1 MSIKPFKLLE
11 GEEIHWRG
19 KFSWKANW
27 LLILICIALL
37 PIPSFFLIGGIGFL
51 IIAFLRTKRS
61 IYAVTNYRVI
71 VRCEFYN
78 FYAVK
83 TSIGYDNIAD
93 IIVKQGF
100 MGRLLNYGRIFIFL
114 HNPPNSYVIM
124 PEVPNPKHV
133 GRIIAEHLI
142 TFLTYNLMEL
152 EANYNQGYIS
162 KENYWTMKNLY
173 ERQRNIIS
181 QRLKLDLEEE

>member
-11 GEEIHWRG
+11 GEKIHWRG

-27 LLILICIALL
+27 LLILVGIVTL
-37 PIPSFFLIGGIGFL
+37 PAFLIGILIF

-100 MGRLLNYGRIFIFL
+100 MGKLLNYGRIFIFL
-114 HNPPNSYVIM
+114 HDPPNSYVIM
-124 PEVPNPKHV
+124 PEVPNPKYV
-133 GRIIAEHLI
+133 GRIIAEHLM

-162 KENYWTMKNLY
+162 KENYWTLKNLY
-173 ERQRNIIS
+173 ERKRNIIS